1 MQRRGAEIVEEDAE
15 KKEKN
20 FRSRRNLLGF
30 FTFFLSYLGVC
41 LGDLGAS
48 AVAFY
53 FLELRT

>member
-30 FTFFLSYLGVC
+30 FTFFLSYLG
-41 LGDLGAS
+41 AS
-48 AVAFY
+48 VVAFY